1 MRDRRP
7 CASIQGQFAS
17 RARFSIDRSCTCP
30 LIFKSNVLTLGTVS
44 DDADSLTIARSVKVF
59 AMREANEALE
69 HLRKNHARYRAVLV
83 NES

>member
-1 MRDRRP
+1 
-7 CASIQGQFAS
+7 
-17 RARFSIDRSCTCP
+17 
-30 LIFKSNVLTLGTVS
+30 VLTLGTVS

-59 AMREANEALE
+59 AMREVNEALE

>member
-1 MRDRRP
+1 
-7 CASIQGQFAS
+7 
-17 RARFSIDRSCTCP
+17 
-30 LIFKSNVLTLGTVS
+30 VLTLGTVS

-69 HLRKNHARYRAVLV
+69 HLRKNHARYRAVLG